1 MPAGSIERTNARKEE
16 IINACE
22 KLYQT
27 MSFKD
32 ITLKEIGKETS
43 FSRTSIYNYFQTK
56 EEIFLALLKREYDA
70 WIRELCEAMES
81 KETMTDDEIAD
92 VLARTLDNHRQ
103 LLKIMSMNHYDLE
116 ENSRMELLVEFK
128 VSYGNA
134 MKTVMA
140 MLAKF
145 RKDMD
150 IEKRQEFVYS
160 FFPFMFG
167 IYPYTV
173 VTEKQK
179 EAMELG
185 CLKIKRKA
193 MDKMK
198 VLMLNGSHRPNGNTF
213 AALTE
218 IEYEIFQLGAAAVRD
233 CIGCGKCADNRCI
246 FKDDTVNDFIE
257 KAKHSDGF
265 VFGTPVYYAH
275 PSGRILSFLDR
286 AFYAGGDVFKFK
298 PGASVTVARRGGSS
312 AAFDCLNKYF
322 GIAQM
327 PMPGSSYWN
336 IVYGRNIGEAGQ
348 DTEGMQTMYN
358 LAQNMAWMLKCF
370 DLGRK
375 NGVEL
380 PDSSTEVRMN
390 FIR

>member
-16 IINACE
+16 IINSCE

-70 WIRELCEAMES
+70 WIRELCEATES
-81 KETMTDDEIAD
+81 EETMTDDQIAD

-167 IYPYTV
+167 IYPYTI

-179 EAMELG
+179 EAMKLAG
-185 CLKIKRKA
+185 VNYIYSSLY
-193 MDKMK
+193 D
-198 VLMLNGSHRPNGNTF
+198 LTF
-213 AALTE
+213 VA
-218 IEYEIFQLGAAAVRD
+218 
-233 CIGCGKCADNRCI
+233 
-246 FKDDTVNDFIE
+246 
-257 KAKHSDGF
+257 
-265 VFGTPVYYAH
+265 
-275 PSGRILSFLDR
+275 
-286 AFYAGGDVFKFK
+286 
-298 PGASVTVARRGGSS
+298 ARR
-312 AAFDCLNKYF
+312 
-322 GIAQM
+322 
-327 PMPGSSYWN
+327 
-336 IVYGRNIGEAGQ
+336 
-348 DTEGMQTMYN
+348 
-358 LAQNMAWMLKCF
+358 MLK
-370 DLGRK
+370 
-375 NGVEL
+375 N
-380 PDSSTEVRMN
+380 
-390 FIR
+390 

>member
-43 FSRTSIYNYFQTK
+43 FSRTSIYNYYQTK
-56 EEIFLALLKREYDA
+56 EEIFLALLKREYDS
-70 WIRELCEAMES
+70 WIEQLNEATES
-81 KETMTDDEIAD
+81 KDAMSDDEMAD
-92 VLARTLDNHRQ
+92 VLARTLDEHKQ

-134 MKTVMA
+134 LKAVMA

-179 EAMELG
+179 EAMKLAG
-185 CLKIKRKA
+185 VDYTYSSLYDLTFVAAKR
-193 MDKMK
+193 
-198 VLMLNGSHRPNGNTF
+198 
-213 AALTE
+213 
-218 IEYEIFQLGAAAVRD
+218 
-233 CIGCGKCADNRCI
+233 
-246 FKDDTVNDFIE
+246 
-257 KAKHSDGF
+257 
-265 VFGTPVYYAH
+265 
-275 PSGRILSFLDR
+275 
-286 AFYAGGDVFKFK
+286 
-298 PGASVTVARRGGSS
+298 
-312 AAFDCLNKYF
+312 
-322 GIAQM
+322 
-327 PMPGSSYWN
+327 
-336 IVYGRNIGEAGQ
+336 
-348 DTEGMQTMYN
+348 
-358 LAQNMAWMLKCF
+358 MLK
-370 DLGRK
+370 
-375 NGVEL
+375 
-380 PDSSTEVRMN
+380 S
-390 FIR
+390 

>member
-22 KLYQT
+22 MLYQT

-70 WIRELCEAMES
+70 WIRELCKAMES
-81 KETMTDDEIAD
+81 EETMTDDQIAD

-179 EAMELG
+179 EAMKLAG
-185 CLKIKRKA
+185 VNYTYSSLY
-193 MDKMK
+193 D
-198 VLMLNGSHRPNGNTF
+198 LTF
-213 AALTE
+213 VA
-218 IEYEIFQLGAAAVRD
+218 
-233 CIGCGKCADNRCI
+233 
-246 FKDDTVNDFIE
+246 
-257 KAKHSDGF
+257 
-265 VFGTPVYYAH
+265 
-275 PSGRILSFLDR
+275 
-286 AFYAGGDVFKFK
+286 
-298 PGASVTVARRGGSS
+298 ARR
-312 AAFDCLNKYF
+312 
-322 GIAQM
+322 
-327 PMPGSSYWN
+327 
-336 IVYGRNIGEAGQ
+336 
-348 DTEGMQTMYN
+348 
-358 LAQNMAWMLKCF
+358 MLK
-370 DLGRK
+370 
-375 NGVEL
+375 N
-380 PDSSTEVRMN
+380 
-390 FIR
+390 

>member
-43 FSRTSIYNYFQTK
+43 FSRTSIYNYYQTK
-56 EEIFLALLKREYDA
+56 EEIFLALLKREYDS
-70 WIRELCEAMES
+70 WIEQINEATES
-81 KETMTDDEIAD
+81 KEAMSDDEMAD
-92 VLARTLDNHRQ
+92 VLARTLDEHKQ

-134 MKTVMA
+134 LKAVMA

-179 EAMELG
+179 EAMKLAG
-185 CLKIKRKA
+185 VDYTYSSLYDLTFVAAKR
-193 MDKMK
+193 
-198 VLMLNGSHRPNGNTF
+198 
-213 AALTE
+213 
-218 IEYEIFQLGAAAVRD
+218 
-233 CIGCGKCADNRCI
+233 
-246 FKDDTVNDFIE
+246 
-257 KAKHSDGF
+257 
-265 VFGTPVYYAH
+265 
-275 PSGRILSFLDR
+275 
-286 AFYAGGDVFKFK
+286 
-298 PGASVTVARRGGSS
+298 
-312 AAFDCLNKYF
+312 
-322 GIAQM
+322 
-327 PMPGSSYWN
+327 
-336 IVYGRNIGEAGQ
+336 
-348 DTEGMQTMYN
+348 
-358 LAQNMAWMLKCF
+358 MLK
-370 DLGRK
+370 
-375 NGVEL
+375 
-380 PDSSTEVRMN
+380 S
-390 FIR
+390 

>member
-81 KETMTDDEIAD
+81 EETMTDDQIAD

-173 VTEKQK
+173 VTDKQK
-179 EAMELG
+179 KAME
-185 CLKIKRKA
+185 
-193 MDKMK
+193 
-198 VLMLNGSHRPNGNTF
+198 
-213 AALTE
+213 
-218 IEYEIFQLGAAAVRD
+218 
-233 CIGCGKCADNRCI
+233 
-246 FKDDTVNDFIE
+246 
-257 KAKHSDGF
+257 
-265 VFGTPVYYAH
+265 
-275 PSGRILSFLDR
+275 
-286 AFYAGGDVFKFK
+286 
-298 PGASVTVARRGGSS
+298 
-312 AAFDCLNKYF
+312 
-322 GIAQM
+322 
-327 PMPGSSYWN
+327 
-336 IVYGRNIGEAGQ
+336 EAGV
-348 DTEGMQTMYN
+348 DYTYN
-358 LAQNMAWMLKCF
+358 SVYELTKAAIKKLLK
-370 DLGRK
+370 
-375 NGVEL
+375 
-380 PDSSTEVRMN
+380 
-390 FIR
+390 